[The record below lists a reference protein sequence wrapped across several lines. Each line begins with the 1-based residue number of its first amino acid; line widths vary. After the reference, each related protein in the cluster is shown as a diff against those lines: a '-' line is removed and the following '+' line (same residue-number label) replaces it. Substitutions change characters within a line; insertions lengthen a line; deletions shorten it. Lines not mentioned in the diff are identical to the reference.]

1 MKVDMRKIALNR
13 AKVGSNVSNERVM
26 ELLGLVTVPGA
37 NVECTL
43 EEAIA
48 CGFDHMSPEE
58 AKLYEDDFNCTE
70 EPVGDYKGPDP
81 IPENQVNEKK

>member
-1 MKVDMRKIALNR
+1 M
-13 AKVGSNVSNERVM
+13 
-26 ELLGLVTVPGA
+26 
-37 NVECTL
+37 ECTL

-70 EPVGDYKGPDP
+70 EPVGDYEGPDL
-81 IPENQVNEKK
+81 IPKNQGNGV